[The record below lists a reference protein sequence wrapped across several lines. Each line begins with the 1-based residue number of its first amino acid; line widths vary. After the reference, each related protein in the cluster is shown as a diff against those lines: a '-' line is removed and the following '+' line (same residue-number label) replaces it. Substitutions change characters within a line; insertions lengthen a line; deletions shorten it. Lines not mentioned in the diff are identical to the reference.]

1 MRKKKTDLRSW
12 VKCWK
17 IKEIIWSKNEKKIII
32 IIIDIKWTS
41 TNQTNKYIWRR
52 NLQSVDYWVH
62 VKEYSQTNKKCKV
75 KTIKLHPRRKGNLGH
90 CVWTSQGKMTQREV
104 SHWRDGCHKL
114 PSKQTDSIIFPDGM
128 WAGPYNLCWYNIW
141 HNLRQWAW
149 FWLFL

>member
-1 MRKKKTDLRSW
+1 MRKKKNWSQVMSKMLKNKRNHLI
-12 VKCWK
+12 KKWK
-17 IKEIIWSKNEKKIII
+17 KDNNNNRY
-32 IIIDIKWTS
+32 KWTS

-62 VKEYSQTNKKCKV
+62 VKEYSQPNKKCKV

-90 CVWTSQGKMTQREV
+90 CMWTSQGKMTQIEV

-128 WAGPYNLCWYNIW
+128 WAGSYNLCWYNIW

>member
-1 MRKKKTDLRSW
+1 MRKKKNWSQVMSKMLKNKRNHLIKKWKKDNNNNRYKMDVYEPNQQIYLKT
-12 VKCWK
+12 KFTICWLLGPCQG
-17 IKEIIWSKNEKKIII
+17 I
-32 IIIDIKWTS
+32 
-41 TNQTNKYIWRR
+41 QP
-52 NLQSVDYWVH
+52 
-62 VKEYSQTNKKCKV
+62 TNKKCKV

>member
-1 MRKKKTDLRSW
+1 MRKKKNWSQVMSKMLKNKRNHLI
-12 VKCWK
+12 KKWK
-17 IKEIIWSKNEKKIII
+17 KDNNNNRY
-32 IIIDIKWTS
+32 KWTS

-90 CVWTSQGKMTQREV
+90 CMWTSQGKMTQIEV

-114 PSKQTDSIIFPDGM
+114 LSKQTDSIIFPDGM

-149 FWLFL
+149 FWLYL